1 MKFFDNY
8 FFFTIFI
15 HYKLKLCRKISA
27 LMNKDHI
34 CQVVSKPTPRT
45 TKLKNFPGHSSVKC
59 LLLPYFAFFLHCS
72 QLFRGGTLCHGP
84 TLGYPSQKSETDLK
98 GRFF

>member
-27 LMNKDHI
+27 LMNKGHI
-34 CQVVSKPTPRT
+34 CQVVSKPTPRP
-45 TKLKNFPGHSSVKC
+45 TKLKKFSGHSSVKKII
-59 LLLPYFAFFLHCS
+59 
-72 QLFRGGTLCHGP
+72 FRADKTSCYSKRVLGT
-84 TLGYPSQKSETDLK
+84 TNDEKSRED
-98 GRFF
+98 FS